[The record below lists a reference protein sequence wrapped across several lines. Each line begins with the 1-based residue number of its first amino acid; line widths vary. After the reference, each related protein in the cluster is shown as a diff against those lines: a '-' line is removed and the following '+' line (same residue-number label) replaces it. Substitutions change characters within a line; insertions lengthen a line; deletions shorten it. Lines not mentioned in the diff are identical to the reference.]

1 MALANSARDHGKD
14 EAAFREDLM
23 NIARTTLSS
32 KLLKK
37 RETKPWLYRKTE
49 PFFERTNDAYRRTSQ
64 KVKDYVQTSGKD
76 PESLGS
82 GRLAFVYV
90 YQDR

>member
-1 MALANSARDHGKD
+1 LFGGSAEGALKRIAELANGWVGD
-14 EAAFREDLM
+14 
-23 NIARTTLSS
+23 
-32 KLLKK
+32 
-37 RETKPWLYRKTE
+37 
-49 PFFERTNDAYRRTSQ
+49 NDAYRRTSQ

-90 YQDR
+90 DQDR

>member
-1 MALANSARDHGKD
+1 MFGGSAEGALKRIAELANGWVGGG
-14 EAAFREDLM
+14 
-23 NIARTTLSS
+23 SS
-32 KLLKK
+32 GD
-37 RETKPWLYRKTE
+37 
-49 PFFERTNDAYRRTSQ
+49 NDAYRRTSQ